1 MSRRLVSVLVLLA
14 AVGTAS
20 PAQAQAPTP
29 APTAT
34 ANPAASAPIVNLWY
48 IGGAGGAGIVDSAS
62 ATGNVEAGFRI
73 WKNLDLL
80 VEGGYAGNLATR
92 RELDRAGTI
101 AASVEAS
108 QGSPVTSTVTVPS
121 NYATFG
127 ARWVFES
134 SGRFRP
140 YVLVSVGGV
149 AVDLKPKF
157 VLNGADVTGS
167 LSNFGVTLGT
177 DISGKYRPLA
187 FGGGV
192 GVLMPLGQRWYL
204 DGSLRLLSVN
214 TTDQRTNLSRITVGI
229 GRRF

>member
-1 MSRRLVSVLVLLA
+1 VLVLLA

-20 PAQAQAPTP
+20 PARAQAPTP
-29 APTAT
+29 APSTT
-34 ANPAASAPIVNLWY
+34 QNAAAAAPIVNVWY
-48 IGGAGGAGIVDSAS
+48 IGGAVGAGIVDSAS
-62 ATGNVEAGFRI
+62 VTGNVEAGFRI

-92 RELDRAGTI
+92 RELDRTGTI
-101 AASVEAS
+101 AASVQAT
-108 QGSPVTSTVTVPS
+108 QGSPVSSSITVPS
-121 NYATFG
+121 TYATFG

-140 YVLVSVGGV
+140 YVLLSVGGA

-157 VLNGADVTGS
+157 VVNGADVTGS

-192 GVLMPLGQRWYL
+192 GVLMPLGRRWYF
-204 DGSLRLLSVN
+204 DGSLRLLSVD
-214 TTDQRTNLSRITVGI
+214 TTGQRTNLSRVIVGI